1 MAQVQKV
8 KIFLASPSDVLTER
22 KHVKK
27 VIDELNRHV
36 AAARGVVLEVVSS
49 EYAIPG
55 FGKDGQSIVNQQ
67 IARMSNYDLFIG
79 VMWKRIGTPT
89 ARAKSGT
96 VEEYRRAVR
105 TFKNTGHPE
114 IWFYFRKPITKFKNK
129 EEEAQQNAVLKFRKQ
144 VGSNALFR
152 DYTSSADFAKQLR
165 EHLTSWLLNRKRQR
179 KATTTRTTAKKVP
192 SPRTTSTVS
201 AKSSSS
207 PIVRGPGS
215 WIMLNNSFFPARS
228 SKIQTDKSIVLKIS
242 LTDREKIAQL
252 KSLYPKDFYRNK
264 QVTYADNL
272 EAAIMEVSTI
282 HAESSAGKP
291 TFDIELKPIGRTQ
304 GHLSGL
310 GFYGGYN
317 ALEVATQHARLLLL
331 GEPLSQELS
340 RFYSKPYIAGP
351 SNQSVSIETSI
362 FPSLWTA
369 LNTLPR
375 LFLPQAWL
383 WAAYHLK
390 MTNIVEDIL
399 ELKLGPIKNKV
410 MAVQFRGK
418 RSSSNNQSEII
429 QVVGECTLHQ

>member
-1 MAQVQKV
+1 MAQAEIVKV
-8 KIFLASPSDVLTER
+8 FLASPSDVRTER
-22 KHVKK
+22 RYVKK
-27 VIDELNRHV
+27 VIEELNGNI
-36 AAARGVVLEVVSS
+36 AANQRVVLELVSS
-49 EYAIPG
+49 ERAIPG
-55 FGKDGQSIVNQQ
+55 FGKDGQSIVNNQ

-79 VMWKRIGTPT
+79 IMWKRIGTRTP
-89 ARAKSGT
+89 RAISGT
-96 VEEYRRAVR
+96 VEEYQRAAR
-105 TFKNTGHPE
+105 TFSRMGKPE
-114 IWFYFRKPITKFKNK
+114 IWFYFRQSPTQPKNK
-129 EEEAQQNAVLKFRKQ
+129 EEETQQKEVLKFRNRIRRK
-144 VGSNALFR
+144 GLFR
-152 DYTSSADFAKQLR
+152 EYSSPADFENQLR
-165 EHLTSWLLNRKRQR
+165 QHLTNWLLNRKRQR
-179 KATTTRTTAKKVP
+179 KATATRTTAKKAP
-192 SPRTTSTVS
+192 SSRPTSTVS
-201 AKSSSS
+201 PKPSSS
-207 PIVRGPGS
+207 PIVQGPGS
-215 WIMLNNSFFPARS
+215 WIMLNNSFFQARS
-228 SKIQTDKSIVLKIS
+228 SKIQTDKSIVLQIS

-282 HAESSAGKP
+282 HAESSAGKT

-418 RSSSNNQSEII
+418 CSSSNNQSEII
-429 QVVGECTLHQ
+429 QVVGNCTLHQ